1 MLIRGLMSETSNIVK
16 QNKGA
21 TKLHAIR
28 KKLKEKQETLKRRP
42 PSKLKQRILR
52 KSRRKQRR
60 QFFVILGIY
69 LFACLVAFVLI
80 YEHYQLY
87 PGIVERDTIVSTD
100 KGTNYISL
108 TWAKARNT
116 SDYIVYVREHKRS
129 LTEDND
135 LRVSADNTWSVYT
148 TETEDITIRDLKE
161 GTSYSFAILTD
172 SGRRKGLTT
181 QMRNFSTK
189 HNQTIKTTKKITKLT
204 SSKPFRIHA
213 EAETNLKYKSSDE
226 KVAKIDNATGDI
238 VLTGAGTAEITVIAE
253 ATDQFE
259 EDKTKVELKVLDSKP
274 VKASGAMAHTIYHLD
289 SDNCDVVKTVTGANG
304 HVIPQAFGYTGDK
317 YIIAYGMSGQGRI
330 VTYPVDGEGEQGKE
344 VIAPKIALSHP
355 NGFTYADENKTCYSV
370 RGWSSR
376 AVTYNTETG
385 EFGTMNFRYGCSGI
399 GYDRKEKKMYTSS
412 RTLMASYD
420 ITDGF
425 SVANTCG
432 VVKHSGSMAT
442 QDIGGHAGIM
452 LRCLSPNGRKHG
464 INYIDLYDMRNGTY
478 LGSFSC
484 DLSEVES
491 AIVDDEGYLE
501 ILANNTKSED
511 YIWKTDVNIETLAEG
526 LE

>member
-1 MLIRGLMSETSNIVK
+1 MSEEKNVGE

-28 KKLKEKQETLKRRP
+28 KHLKERHGDLKRRP
-42 PSKLKQRILR
+42 PSRLKQRIMR
-52 KSRRKQRR
+52 KSRKKQKR

-80 YEHYQLY
+80 YEHYHLY
-87 PGIVERDTIVSTD
+87 PGLVDRDSIRATERGTDYIDVSWD
-100 KGTNYISL
+100 KT
-108 TWAKARNT
+108 RNT
-116 SDYIVYVREHKRS
+116 KDYKIYVREHRRS

-135 LRVSADNTWSVYT
+135 ERVTVDDSWDEYT
-148 TETEDITIRDLKE
+148 ATGESFKIDKLKE
-161 GTSYSFAILTD
+161 GTSYSFAIRAD
-172 SGRRKGLTT
+172 SEYREGLST
-181 QMRNFSTK
+181 QMRNFKTK
-189 HNQTIKTTKKITKLT
+189 SNQTIRTIGKVTKLT
-204 SSKPFRIHA
+204 ASKPFKIKA
-213 EAETNLKYKSSDE
+213 EAETALKFESSDE
-226 KVAKIDNATGDI
+226 NVAKIDNATGEI

-274 VKASGAMAHTIYHLD
+274 VKAGGARAHTIYHLD

-304 HVIPQAFGYTGDK
+304 HVIPQAFGYSGDK
-317 YIIAYGMSGQGRI
+317 YWIAYGMSGQGRI

-491 AIVDDEGYLE
+491 AIVDNEGYLE
-501 ILANNTKSED
+501 ILANNTKGVD
-511 YIWKTDVNIETLAEG
+511 YIWKTDLNIETLAEG